1 MFRISGLGFRFPGLG
16 FRASDLSFL
25 VAGLG
30 FRDLEFGFRVSGVGC
45 TAKSI
50 RERAA
55 GANEIIAAPTVAAW
69 NAVCAAFGFRVMYT

>member
-1 MFRISGLGFRFPGLG
+1 M
-16 FRASDLSFL
+16 

-69 NAVCAAFGFRVMYT
+69 KAVCAAFGFDRSEPRIHDVNLRKV